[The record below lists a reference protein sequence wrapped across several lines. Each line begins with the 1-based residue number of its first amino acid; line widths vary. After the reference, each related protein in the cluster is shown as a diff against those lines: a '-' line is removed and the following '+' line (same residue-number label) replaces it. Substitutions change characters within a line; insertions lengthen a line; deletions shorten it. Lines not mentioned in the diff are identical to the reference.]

1 MYDKKNRPD
10 LAGLPR
16 IKKAPAGALF
26 AEPSAALNSATLE
39 NLTTRLGGIP
49 LHEAMFTFSLALVR
63 LIRTF
68 SAHLFPFLY
77 NSL

>member
-1 MYDKKNRPD
+1 MYDKKVDPTWRACPES
-10 LAGLPR
+10 
-16 IKKAPAGALF
+16 KKAPAGALF